1 MALEIVK
8 SGGGL
13 RSIWDMSRAIEDCI
27 PEGKSLMAGWTLDAK
42 SVTGSLKGEEVN
54 LRPRFK
60 TSTSVGV
67 NVSLDRLTTVLFFSG
82 WGLVSLR
89 GPEMCGTS
97 TLGVWSICWRNAVYG
112 EVK

>member
-1 MALEIVK
+1 MT
-8 SGGGL
+8 
-13 RSIWDMSRAIEDCI
+13 WAIEDCI
-27 PEGKSLMAGWTLDAK
+27 PDGRSLMVGWTLDAI
-42 SVTGSLKGEEVN
+42 SVAGSFIGEGVN

-67 NVSLDRLTTVLFFSG
+67 SVSFDRLTTVLFFSG